1 MPILDATGLR
11 KTVAGRTLFEGVTLT
26 IRRGEKVG
34 LVGSNGAGK
43 TTLGRVLAGVLEPD
57 GGRIS
62 RRRDSTVG
70 YLAQEPRFEAGR
82 SVRETVLEG
91 LGRWSELKRRY
102 DALTETL
109 ARVSDPEELA
119 RVSLEQA
126 GVGEALEREGGWERE
141 HEAEATV
148 GHLGI
153 ADPLRPVETLSG
165 GEARR
170 VALARLLVA
179 APDLAILDEPTNHLD
194 IETIEWLEAYL
205 RDRWKGALLLISH
218 DRRVLDA
225 VTTRTLEI
233 HDGCVDGYDG
243 GYALYLE
250 GKAEREAHQERTERN
265 RQNFLRRELEWLRRQ
280 PKARGTK
287 QKARTARAEAALE
300 TMAPRQQG
308 QADLRLRSE
317 RLGKTILELSDL
329 VIEREGRRL
338 IDGLDLAL
346 RPGERIGVVGP
357 NGSGKTSLLLAIR
370 GTLVPTRGRIVV
382 GANTKIG
389 YLDQS
394 RADLD
399 DGASVR
405 EAALGDAQEV
415 VLGEER
421 LSAGS
426 YLERFLFR
434 GPRQRDRVSEL
445 SGGERARVCLARL
458 LAQKCNLLLLDEPTN
473 DLDVATLGALE
484 SMLVDFG
491 GSVILVSHD
500 RWMLDRVATSI
511 LAFEEDGRVDYHVGN
526 YTDYRARRSANH
538 GLAPSGRV
546 GRERGAGPRIPG
558 SSARAVLT
566 GAESSDLAERSGSAG
581 RTGPRKPTQAERLEL
596 EGLFEKIE
604 AAEARVA
611 ELQARLADPE
621 LYRGTGE
628 DVAGL
633 RMALERAESE
643 ALRLT
648 TRWEELEECKAEWEK
663 ARVGRPPSDS
673 KRR

>member
-1 MPILDATGLR
+1 MPIVDATALR
-11 KTVAGRTLFEGVTLT
+11 KIVAGRTLFEDVTLT
-26 IRRGEKVG
+26 IRRSEKVG
-34 LVGSNGAGK
+34 LVGLNGAGK
-43 TTLGRVLAGVLEPD
+43 STLGRVLAGILEFD
-57 GGRIS
+57 GGKIA
-62 RRRDSTVG
+62 RRRDSTVD

-82 SVRETVLEG
+82 SVREIVLEG
-91 LGRWSELKRRY
+91 LGKWSELKRRY

-119 RVSLEQA
+119 RVALEQA
-126 GVGEALEREGGWERE
+126 EIGEALEREGGWERE

-148 GHLGI
+148 GSLGI
-153 ADPLRPVETLSG
+153 ADPDRLVETLSG

-179 APDLAILDEPTNHLD
+179 APDFAILDEPTNHLD

-233 HDGCVDGYDG
+233 HDGRVDSYDG

-250 GKAEREAHQERTERN
+250 ARAEREAHEERTERN

-287 QKARTARAEAALE
+287 QKARTDRAEAALE
-300 TMAPRQQG
+300 ASGPREERR
-308 QADLRLRSE
+308 ADLRLRSE

-329 VIEREGRRL
+329 VIERAGRRL
-338 IDGLDLAL
+338 VDGLDLAL
-346 RPGERIGVVGP
+346 RPGERIGIVGP
-357 NGSGKTSLLLAIR
+357 NGSGKTSLLWAILGR
-370 GTLVPTRGRIVV
+370 LVPTRGRIVV

-399 DGASVR
+399 DGATVR
-405 EAALGDAQEV
+405 EAALGDAHEV
-415 VLGEER
+415 VLGEAR
-421 LSAGS
+421 LSVGS

-434 GPRQRDRVSEL
+434 GPQQRVRVGEL

-458 LAQKCNLLLLDEPTN
+458 LAQRCNLLLLDEPTN

-511 LAFEEDGRVDYHVGN
+511 LAFEGDGRVEYHVGN
-526 YTDYRARRSANH
+526 YSDYRARRSAGDEVATAARPGIARGAARRAASGSVH
-538 GLAPSGRV
+538 ASVAPTGQPDPDGRSEPAD
-546 GRERGAGPRIPG
+546 RAGPRRP
-558 SSARAVLT
+558 T
-566 GAESSDLAERSGSAG
+566 HAER
-581 RTGPRKPTQAERLEL
+581 REL
-596 EGLFEKIE
+596 DGLFEAIE
-604 AAEARVA
+604 SAEARVA
-611 ELQARLADPE
+611 EIQARLADPGI
-621 LYRGTGE
+621 YQGPGE
-628 DVAGL
+628 DIAAL
-633 RMALERAESE
+633 RAELERAESE
-643 ALRLT
+643 AARLT
-648 TRWEELEECKAEWEK
+648 ARWEELEERKAAWEM
-663 ARVGRPPSDS
+663 ASSDS
-673 KRR
+673 K